1 MSASDARFD
10 SGRQHDRCWMS
21 VCFAYLALARVA
33 VARAAHRS
41 PARGTAR
48 RPTFSM
54 LTSPPYFPQTEA
66 CLHGETKSIVRHGS
80 MAPKTRLIIAVVS
93 LSPVQHV
100 WGASDATP
108 PPGSSVRRSSWISN
122 KNIGPAP
129 KAKTIASS
137 QPISGAQLEGVHILL
152 GELTAHHDF
161 ERRVILLGR

>member
-1 MSASDARFD
+1 
-10 SGRQHDRCWMS
+10 
-21 VCFAYLALARVA
+21 
-33 VARAAHRS
+33 
-41 PARGTAR
+41 
-48 RPTFSM
+48 M
-54 LTSPPYFPQTEA
+54 LTSPPYLPQTEA

-122 KNIGPAP
+122 FIGPAP

-137 QPISGAQLEGVHILL
+137 QPIAGAQLEGVHILL